1 MAELADAAIL
11 EFHLLPRRLKFTPPA
26 GSQADPDQRALTDAD
41 LEQAKAEGERRT
53 SA

>member
-26 GSQADPDQRALTDAD
+26 GSQADRDQRALADAD
-41 LEQAKAEGERRT
+41 LEQANAEGVGKS